1 MHLLVGNCSTTI
13 SHCLFF
19 IITAAGRG
27 AAGDKSIHGDMVKTT
42 TVSAHLAKLY
52 KYHFAGLVSGACSA
66 AHPLPTDVIHTHHW
80 CLDCHAMAVTALAP
94 GAVLVLNVDV
104 QYSHNSVVLV
114 LHGARRALLA
124 GIGRACSVCA
134 RCRPLAPRCYSFLYT
149 YMYMYCHQLTT
160 TSHVHVHPICMRS
173 GACEKT
179 YDGACMHFT
188 VQHRAIELARVRGSD
203 VTEGVSKVCERH
215 AEGGAA

>member
-66 AHPLPTDVIHTHHW
+66 AHPLPTDVTPHHW
-80 CLDCHAMAVTALAP
+80 CLDLPCYGRYSTSTRCGARAV
-94 GAVLVLNVDV
+94 NVDV

-114 LHGARRALLA
+114 LTW
-124 GIGRACSVCA
+124 S
-134 RCRPLAPRCYSFLYT
+134 
-149 YMYMYCHQLTT
+149 
-160 TSHVHVHPICMRS
+160 
-173 GACEKT
+173 
-179 YDGACMHFT
+179 
-188 VQHRAIELARVRGSD
+188 
-203 VTEGVSKVCERH
+203 
-215 AEGGAA
+215 